1 MLAIAPL
8 SNLSSLT
15 QKSRSNIVVGCT
27 AAVVSSACQSVGLI
41 LQRKSHIVSQNSN
54 SNHVQPPSYN
64 RSLWHIGL
72 FLFLFANIFGSSI
85 QITSLPLIVL
95 SPLQS
100 IGLVFNTIFHTVMLH
115 EPFTPWSLYGTVLI
129 SVGAFLTAYCG
140 GSLTEP
146 EYSLSQFIEFLQNIN
161 FIYLVMIDIFI
172 IMCLSVS
179 IVLINKQLYHNT
191 LSKHLRKL
199 ETKLGNIEFKLDSY
213 DDATFINGTND
224 YLQMCFLLVSQRML
238 NCYKNALQ
246 PTFIH
251 PSNTLRKVKGIF
263 YGIISGILSGFSIL
277 LAKSSIEILITT
289 FINKNWKSLNEST
302 SYFIVSVFLSLGI
315 SQLYLLNKG
324 LKNITTSVLYPL
336 VFFIYNTVTISNSLV
351 FFKQWNQL
359 TYFTF
364 FLLVVG
370 LSLVMIGVFLL
381 SIQNIEAS
389 DQPFSP
395 ISTGSSVRQFSP
407 ILKSKARYYDSI
419 GSRVDHPY
427 RDSISENDSFEDD
440 IVDMTHPEEPVNEPV
455 TDTSTAD
462 SGNILSS
469 SIGTISHHMSPN
481 FATNNDILA
490 PFIRR
495 TTENIN
501 SAGRKV
507 SGFLKT
513 SIQNTTNTS
522 TVNSNTLNS
531 ENSNLSQT
539 SESSFKR
546 LVSPGNANHDIH
558 EYVSFDSL
566 REMANTPA
574 TYNNHQSGSRAGSI
588 KTITAN
594 LSSDFDSLLQENNT
608 TSKPNDTTTES
619 NSAVSHG
626 LNILHPILGK
636 IKKQTSMLEI
646 PQLYTPSSYENETNS
661 SSTNNGT
668 NSANTSGSNNN
679 NNNSYNY
686 NNSLSKIPSS
696 YKSIAF
702 SLKNLASFDINDS
715 DKSPRTRKKTNSSK
729 RLNIDD
735 DYNPNNNFNY
745 SFNNTLEEIQ
755 HQMSE
760 YESPSTGHVPSPK
773 TRKAKGVNESF
784 EDTFNEESSNI
795 SNKSNT
801 SNDSPDSPVF
811 TTRIPPRAYSAK
823 YRTTDSNLPQHQR
836 TRSRELR
843 RSTIGDINIRAA
855 NYKGRTHKRILSFEQ
870 NELLN
875 DLKK

>member
-1 MLAIAPL
+1 M
-8 SNLSSLT
+8 
-15 QKSRSNIVVGCT
+15 V
-27 AAVVSSACQSVGLI
+27 
-41 LQRKSHIVSQNSN
+41 
-54 SNHVQPPSYN
+54 
-64 RSLWHIGL
+64 
-72 FLFLFANIFGSSI
+72 
-85 QITSLPLIVL
+85 
-95 SPLQS
+95 
-100 IGLVFNTIFHTVMLH
+100 
-115 EPFTPWSLYGTVLI
+115 
-129 SVGAFLTAYCG
+129 
-140 GSLTEP
+140 
-146 EYSLSQFIEFLQNIN
+146 
-161 FIYLVMIDIFI
+161 
-172 IMCLSVS
+172 
-179 IVLINKQLYHNT
+179 
-191 LSKHLRKL
+191 
-199 ETKLGNIEFKLDSY
+199 
-213 DDATFINGTND
+213 
-224 YLQMCFLLVSQRML
+224 
-238 NCYKNALQ
+238 
-246 PTFIH
+246 
-251 PSNTLRKVKGIF
+251 
-263 YGIISGILSGFSIL
+263 
-277 LAKSSIEILITT
+277 
-289 FINKNWKSLNEST
+289 
-302 SYFIVSVFLSLGI
+302 
-315 SQLYLLNKG
+315 
-324 LKNITTSVLYPL
+324 
-336 VFFIYNTVTISNSLV
+336 
-351 FFKQWNQL
+351 
-359 TYFTF
+359 
-364 FLLVVG
+364 
-370 LSLVMIGVFLL
+370 GVFLL

-419 GSRVDHPY
+419 GSRVDQTN

-440 IVDMTHPEEPVNEPV
+440 IVNMAHSEEPVSEPA
-455 TDTSTAD
+455 DDNSNTAE
-462 SGNILSS
+462 SANILGS

-481 FATNNDILA
+481 FAANNDILA

-513 SIQNTTNTS
+513 SIQNTSNTS
-522 TVNSNTLNS
+522 TVNSNFLNS
-531 ENSNLSQT
+531 ENPNLSQT
-539 SESSFKR
+539 SESSSRR
-546 LVSPGNANHDIH
+546 LDSPAHANHDIH

-566 REMANTPA
+566 REMATPA
-574 TYNNHQSGSRAGSI
+574 TYNNHNSGSRAGSI
-588 KTITAN
+588 KTVTAN
-594 LSSDFDSLLQENNT
+594 LSGDYDSLLQENNT

-619 NSAVSHG
+619 HSAVSHG

-668 NSANTSGSNNN
+668 NSANTSNYNN
-679 NNNSYNY
+679 

-773 TRKAKGVNESF
+773 TRKARGVNESF
-784 EDTFNEESSNI
+784 EDSFNEESSNI

-811 TTRIPPRAYSAK
+811 TTRILPRAYSAK
-823 YRTTDSNLPQHQR
+823 YRTTDSNLSQHQR